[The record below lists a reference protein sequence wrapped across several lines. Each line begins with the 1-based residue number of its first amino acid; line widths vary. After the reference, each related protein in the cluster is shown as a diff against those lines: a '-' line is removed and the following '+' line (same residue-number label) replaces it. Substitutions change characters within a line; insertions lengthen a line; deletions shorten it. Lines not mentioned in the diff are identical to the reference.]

1 MIMPVKKTLNLSVF
15 FLLCILGFSPS
26 SYATT
31 CSADRI
37 PSKAESATVKWVYDG
52 DTVLLTDKRK
62 IRIIGIDTPETKHH
76 KQAAQA
82 YGAKAREALR
92 ALLKKHHY
100 HVLLRHGKEKTDR
113 YGREL
118 AHVFLP
124 DGTNISTWLLEK
136 GYAKTM
142 AIPPNVALADCYKQA
157 EKVAQRQAL
166 RIWRQ
171 DAFALKKAARL
182 RYSKKGFVRL
192 MGKIIKIIHHKKSL
206 ILELDSDTRSHIQ
219 LKIRKKH
226 WRYFDLDS
234 LEKLTD
240 RKIKVSGIL
249 QNRRGKRILYLS
261 HSSQLE
267 IIPINRIKPSIKW
280 SLQP

>member
-1 MIMPVKKTLNLSVF
+1 MIMQFKKALNLGAF
-15 FLLCILGFSPS
+15 FLLYVFSTLQPG
-26 SYATT
+26 YATT

-37 PSKAESATVKWVYDG
+37 SPKEENATVKWVYDG
-52 DTVLLTDKRK
+52 DTLLLTDKRK
-62 IRIIGIDTPETKHH
+62 IRIIGIDTPEVKHH
-76 KQAAQA
+76 QQAAQA
-82 YGAKAREALR
+82 YGAKAKEALR

-100 HVLLRHGKEKTDR
+100 HILLRHGKEKTDR

-124 DGTNISTWLLEK
+124 DHTNISTWLLER

-157 EKVAQRQAL
+157 EKDAQRQAL

-171 DAFALKKAARL
+171 DSLAIKKADNL
-182 RYSKKGFVRL
+182 SYSKKGFVRL
-192 MGKIIKIIHHKKSL
+192 MGKVIKIIHHKKSY
-206 ILELDSDTRSHIQ
+206 ILELDSDTKSHIQ

-226 WRYFDLDS
+226 WRYFDMDKLD
-234 LEKLTD
+234 KLTD
-240 RKIKVSGIL
+240 RKIKVSGVL
-249 QNRRGKRILYLS
+249 KNRRGKRILYLS

-267 IIPINRIKPSIKW
+267 IIPINRIKPTIKW
-280 SLQP
+280 SL

>member
-1 MIMPVKKTLNLSVF
+1 MQFKKALNLSAF
-15 FLLCILGFSPS
+15 FLLFILNTLQP
-26 SYATT
+26 SYATL
-31 CSADRI
+31 CAADRVS
-37 PSKAESATVKWVYDG
+37 PKEESATVKWVYDG
-52 DTVLLTDKRK
+52 DTLLLTDKRK

-76 KQAAQA
+76 HQAAQA

-100 HVLLRHGKEKTDR
+100 RVFLRHGKEKTDR

-124 DGTNISTWLLEK
+124 DNTNVSIWLLEH

-142 AIPPNVALADCYKQA
+142 AIPPNIALANCYKQA

-166 RIWRQ
+166 RIWQQ
-171 DAFALKKAARL
+171 DALALKKADNL
-182 RYSKKGFVRL
+182 PYSKKGFVRL
-192 MGKIIKIIHHKKSL
+192 NGKVIKIIRHKKSF
-206 ILELDSDTRSHIQ
+206 ILELDSDTKSHIQ

-226 WRYFDLDS
+226 WRYFDMDM

-240 RKIKVSGIL
+240 RKIKVSGVL
-249 QNRRGKRILYLS
+249 KNRRGKRILYLS

-267 IIPINRIKPSIKW
+267 IMPLNRIKPVIKW
-280 SLQP
+280 SL